1 MDQTL
6 DDMRTL
12 PVLALI
18 SATLFA
24 SAAAYIT
31 IVEHPARLTLEDG
44 PLLAQWQPSYRRA
57 LPIQAGLAV
66 FGGIVG
72 LIAFYQLRDWQ
83 WLVGSLVLLANW
95 PFTLLVIMPTNKRLL
110 AMPVQNAGAQSREML
125 LSWGRLHNVRTI
137 LGALATLLFAWGML
151 VR

>member
-1 MDQTL
+1 ML
-6 DDMRTL
+6 TL
-12 PVLALI
+12 PVLALL

-24 SAAAYIT
+24 GAAAYIT
-31 IVEHPARLTLEDG
+31 IIEHPARLTLEDG
-44 PLLAQWQPSYRRA
+44 PMLAQWQPSYRRA

-66 FGGIVG
+66 LGGVVG

-83 WLVGSLVLLANW
+83 WLVGSVVLLANW

-110 AMPVQNAGAQSREML
+110 ATPVQEAGAESRQML
-125 LSWGRLHNVRTI
+125 LRWGKLHNVRSA
-137 LGALATLLFAWGML
+137 LGVLAVLLFAWGLL

>member
-1 MDQTL
+1 ML
-6 DDMRTL
+6 TL
-12 PVLALI
+12 PVLALL

-24 SAAAYIT
+24 GAAAYIT
-31 IVEHPARLTLEDG
+31 IIEHPARLTLEDG
-44 PLLAQWQPSYRRA
+44 PMLAQWQPSYRRA

-66 FGGIVG
+66 LGGVVG

-83 WLVGSLVLLANW
+83 WLVGSVVLLANW

-110 AMPVQNAGAQSREML
+110 ATPVQDAGTESRHML
-125 LSWGRLHNVRTI
+125 LRWGKLHNVRSA
-137 LGALATLLFAWGML
+137 LGVLAVLFFAWGLL